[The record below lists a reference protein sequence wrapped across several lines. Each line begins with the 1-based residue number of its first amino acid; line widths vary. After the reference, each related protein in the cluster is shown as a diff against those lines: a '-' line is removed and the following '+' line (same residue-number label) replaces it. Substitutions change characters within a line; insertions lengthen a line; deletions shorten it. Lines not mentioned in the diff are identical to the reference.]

1 MPGADLRRRWIVA
14 MTICPCCRQ
23 PLPSSEELIEAKIA
37 KLRER
42 CTSLAIEVVDD
53 EDGEFVHE
61 RDAAMLL
68 NISRQTMRMRR
79 YGARP
84 IPFRKS
90 GASPEYSL
98 RSIAIDKLEVSES
111 DVTEI
116 DDL

>member
-1 MPGADLRRRWIVA
+1 MITV
-14 MTICPCCRQ
+14 CPCCRRA
-23 PLPSSEELIEAKIA
+23 LPAFEELIAAKIR

-42 CTSLAIEVVDD
+42 CASAGIEITID

-61 RDAAMLL
+61 RDAATLL
-68 NISRQTMRMRR
+68 SISRQTLRQRR

-84 IPFRKS
+84 IAFRKS

-111 DVTEI
+111 VVTAI
-116 DDL
+116 DEA